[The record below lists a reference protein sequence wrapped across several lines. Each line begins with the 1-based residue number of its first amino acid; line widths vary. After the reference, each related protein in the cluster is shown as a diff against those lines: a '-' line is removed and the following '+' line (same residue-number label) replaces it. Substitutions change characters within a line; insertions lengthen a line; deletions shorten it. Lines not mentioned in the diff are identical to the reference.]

1 MPEESLDRETQMSV
15 PASTPSRPV
24 CHTIQLCWDNRNPQD
39 QSTSCSIGH
48 PGRDYPETILQP
60 NFGHPNLKQSRAQR
74 VSRDFAVSVY
84 LLRSEGIIT
93 LTSDAY
99 HWEQRRHRDCW
110 IRKIYCHLSGL
121 PVVGIDGEFTKGFQ
135 RL

>member
-1 MPEESLDRETQMSV
+1 MLEESLDRETQMSV

-60 NFGHPNLKQSRAQR
+60 NFGHPETKSGAAGKSTASVLVEIRGDN
-74 VSRDFAVSVY
+74 DFN
-84 LLRSEGIIT
+84 
-93 LTSDAY
+93 
-99 HWEQRRHRDCW
+99 
-110 IRKIYCHLSGL
+110 
-121 PVVGIDGEFTKGFQ
+121 
-135 RL
+135 